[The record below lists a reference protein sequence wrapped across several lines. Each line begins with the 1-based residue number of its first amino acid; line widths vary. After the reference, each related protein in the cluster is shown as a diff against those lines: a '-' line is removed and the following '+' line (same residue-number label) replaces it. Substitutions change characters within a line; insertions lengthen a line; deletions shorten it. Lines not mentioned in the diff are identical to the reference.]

1 MLKLP
6 ISGTNTRQTFHGTFR
21 SSTFEEQSHISVQ
34 QQMDYKRHLCN
45 AADPKNRHFSI
56 VSGSGA
62 TAYLDTFRTKCVE
75 GAEGG
80 GLEKERGI
88 PPGSGPEAQLSSVAA
103 RTAARFL
110 ADAGSPGQ
118 FAR

>member
-1 MLKLP
+1 
-6 ISGTNTRQTFHGTFR
+6 
-21 SSTFEEQSHISVQ
+21 
-34 QQMDYKRHLCN
+34 MDKRHLCN
-45 AADPKNRHFSI
+45 ATDPKNRHFSI

-75 GAEGG
+75 GAEGGGGRG

>member
-1 MLKLP
+1 MQRGRSEKPAFLDRLGIGSDGLP
-6 ISGTNTRQTFHGTFR
+6 G
-21 SSTFEEQSHISVQ
+21 HISHKV
-34 QQMDYKRHLCN
+34 CG
-45 AADPKNRHFSI
+45 
-56 VSGSGA
+56 GSGG
-62 TAYLDTFRTKCVE
+62 R
-75 GAEGG
+75 GGGRG